1 MLETITWKEY
11 FAAIG
16 ILATAYYLIISIR
29 FYKKEIRALL
39 SGRIGLPRRVQK
51 DNGELV
57 TDGSKKADPFEEL
70 EAVVAD
76 LHGILGRAGKG
87 TDKAMLLEQM
97 RPLLSSYTGLR
108 EPAYRV
114 AVTNFIITHAEELCG
129 AVFSEEELEEEWRT
143 LLRQ

>member
-1 MLETITWKEY
+1 MLEGITWKEY
-11 FAAIG
+11 FAAVG
-16 ILATAYYLIISIR
+16 ILATVYYTVIAVMYYR
-29 FYKKEIRALL
+29 KEIRALL
-39 SGRIGLPRRVQK
+39 SGRFRQPLEGKREAEQETAAREK
-51 DNGELV
+51 
-57 TDGSKKADPFEEL
+57 DPFEEL
-70 EAVVAD
+70 EAVVAE

-87 TDKAMLLEQM
+87 AGKAMLLEQM
-97 RPLLSSYTGLR
+97 RPVLSSYTGLR